1 VVSTPPLAALGIWEV
16 SANPVVVTRRIAWPE
31 LVTFSRALTALRA
44 PAVASSAVARA
55 FAAAAATRRL
65 LCSTPLPPTH
75 PAIGLKAMY
84 SEIELYLTAH
94 PDHVAAEVVRQL
106 RHATDGLMASRS
118 PLAVWAGEE
127 VSRYGHDNELSRPE
141 ALIIVPRHEM
151 AAPVR
156 CWLAEEDLHADVLT
170 AGEARSCVPYRA
182 ALLAGHPGY
191 TYASP
196 WRDPQTA
203 LRYFGWLLTAPPAAT
218 AHIAL
223 PGDTPALDENA
234 AWLLPGDAHPRPR
247 SADPGPPPSGR
258 TWSAPLPAPRIVQ
271 PATGETG
278 LDVALGTPVIL
289 AGPAS
294 VYYHPQLGPRPH
306 GVLLDDETGALRIT
320 ATAVQSLRP
329 GTLLVLRVGLAEHTE
344 LVERADR
351 WLAER
356 RAWPASKIT
365 AARQLIATIRS
376 RLAKARDERGSE
388 AVQRELVLKGGVDG
402 TYARA
407 LVTSPLDDYYIC
419 PQRRPGYVALLR
431 VLSLERHDD
440 QFEVLATVRSAHQ
453 QAGEEIRRDL
463 LARLEVD
470 RAWVDRVDEHGW
482 TQVTLNGHGHLLL
495 AAIAAIG
502 DTALP
507 VPRTL
512 LGVPLDKAGYRIR
525 RLPEIGGAE

>member
-1 VVSTPPLAALGIWEV
+1 MSTPPPAALGIWEV

-31 LVTFSRALTALRA
+31 LVVFSRALTALRE
-44 PAVASSAVARA
+44 PAAASSAIARVL
-55 FAAAAATRRL
+55 AAAAAARRL
-65 LCSTPLPPTH
+65 LCSIPLPPTY
-75 PAIGLKAMY
+75 PATGLQAVC
-84 SEIELYLTAH
+84 SEVDLYLTAH
-94 PDHVAAEVVRQL
+94 PDHIATDVVRPLRQAAE
-106 RHATDGLMASRS
+106 DLMYSRS
-118 PLAVWAGEE
+118 PLAAWAGEE
-127 VSRYGHDNELSRPE
+127 VSRYGHDNGLSRPE
-141 ALIIVPRHEM
+141 AVIIVPRREM
-151 AAPVR
+151 GAPVR
-156 CWLAEEDLHADVLT
+156 CWLAEEELHADVLT
-170 AGEARSCVPYRA
+170 AGEARSCMPYRA

-203 LRYFGWLLTAPPAAT
+203 LRHFGWLLTAPPAAT
-218 AHIAL
+218 VHVAL
-223 PGDTPALDENA
+223 PGDTPALDENV
-234 AWLLPGDAHPRPR
+234 AWLLPGDAHPPPR
-247 SADPGPPPSGR
+247 SADPGPPSSAR
-258 TWSAPLPAPRIVQ
+258 IWSAPLPTPHIVR
-271 PATGETG
+271 PATVEAD
-278 LDVALGTPVIL
+278 LDVTFGTPVTL

-306 GVLLDDETGALRIT
+306 VVLLDDETSALRIT

-365 AARQLIATIRS
+365 AARQLITTIKS
-376 RLAKARDERGSE
+376 KLAKARHERGSE
-388 AVQRELVLKGGVDG
+388 AVQRELVLKGGVDD

-407 LVTSPLDDYYIC
+407 LVTGPLDDYYIC
-419 PQRRPGYVALLR
+419 PQRRAGYLALLR

-440 QFEVLATVRSAHQ
+440 QFEVLAAVRAAHQ
-453 QAGEEIRRDL
+453 QAGEEIRREL

-470 RAWVDRVDEHGW
+470 RAWVDQVDEHGW
-482 TQVTLNGHGHLLL
+482 TQVTLNRHGHLLL
-495 AAIAAIG
+495 AAVAAVG

-512 LGVPLDKAGYRIR
+512 LGVPLDKAGYRMR

>member
-1 VVSTPPLAALGIWEV
+1 VSAPPLAALDIWEV
-16 SANPVVVTRRIAWPE
+16 SADPAVVTRRIAWPE
-31 LVTFSRALTALRA
+31 LVAFSRALTALRE
-44 PAVASSAVARA
+44 PAVASSAVARV

-65 LCSTPLPPTH
+65 LCSVPLPPTH
-75 PAIGLKAMY
+75 PAISLQAVCG
-84 SEIELYLTAH
+84 EVELYLTAH
-94 PDHVAAEVVRQL
+94 PDHVAADAVRPL
-106 RHATDGLMASRS
+106 RHAADDLMRGRS
-118 PLAVWAGEE
+118 PLAAWAGEE
-127 VSRYGHDNELSRPE
+127 VSRYGHDSELSRPE
-141 ALIIVPRHEM
+141 AVIIVPRREM

-156 CWLAEEDLHADVLT
+156 CWLAEEELHADVLT
-170 AGEARSCVPYRA
+170 AAEARSCMPYRA

-196 WRDPQTA
+196 WCDPQTA
-203 LRYFGWLLTAPPAAT
+203 LRCFGWLLTAPPAAT
-218 AHIAL
+218 VHIAL

-247 SADPGPPPSGR
+247 SADPGPPPSAR
-258 TWSAPLPAPRIVQ
+258 TWSAPLPTPRIVR
-271 PATGETG
+271 PATVEAG
-278 LDVALGTPVIL
+278 LDVTLGTPVTL

-306 GVLLDDETGALRIT
+306 VVLLDDETGALRIT
-320 ATAVQSLRP
+320 AAAVQSLRP

-365 AARQLIATIRS
+365 AARQLIATIKS
-376 RLAKARDERGSE
+376 RLAKARDERGSD
-388 AVQRELVLKGGVDG
+388 AVQRELVLKGGVDD

-407 LVTSPLDDYYIC
+407 LVTSPLDDFYIC
-419 PQRRPGYVALLR
+419 PQRRAGYVALLR
-431 VLSLERHDD
+431 VLGLERHDD
-440 QFEVLATVRSAHQ
+440 QFEVLAAVRAAHQ

-463 LARLEVD
+463 LAHLAVD
-470 RAWVDRVDEHGW
+470 RAWVDQVDEHGW
-482 TQVTLNGHGHLLL
+482 TQVTLNGHGQLLL
-495 AAIAAIG
+495 AAIAAMG

-512 LGVPLDKAGYRIR
+512 LGAPLDKAGYRMR
-525 RLPEIGGAE
+525 RLPENGGAE